1 MTSKQAKYTLIN
13 DPIHGFITV
22 QSPLIFDLIQHP
34 YFQRLRRIRQMGCSA
49 LVFPGAR
56 HSRFEHALGALHL
69 MQNAL
74 NSLLQKGV
82 NITAAEQ
89 EGVQVAILLH
99 DIGHGP
105 FSHALE
111 NIIVNQLSHEA
122 LSLEIMKRLN
132 EEFNGQLDLAI
143 QIFTNSYSKR
153 FLHQLVSG
161 PIDIDRMDYLK
172 RDSFYS
178 GMLEGN
184 INIDR
189 LLAVINVVD
198 DQLVFGEKG
207 LLSVEKFLI
216 ARRLMYWQVYLHKT
230 SLVAEL
236 MLAKTL
242 QRAQELLRNGEQLPG
257 SDILLSFFQAN
268 QDNLM
273 EDQETLDNYLS
284 LDDTDVL
291 FSLKKWKTHKDPI
304 LCRLAKGLIDRHLY
318 KISTQNTPYSLASIQ
333 QIADKLQ
340 QSHPEIPLE
349 YLLFQGE
356 VSNELYGVK
365 NAIQLLG
372 DEQKIIRFDQHPS
385 SLINQLPHA
394 TQKLYYMAYPKEIV

>member
-69 MQNAL
+69 MQKAL

-242 QRAQELLRNGEQLPG
+242 QRAQQLLRNGEQLPG

-394 TQKLYYMAYPKEIV
+394 TQKLYYMAYPKESV

>member
-242 QRAQELLRNGEQLPG
+242 QRAQQLLRNGEQLPG

-394 TQKLYYMAYPKEIV
+394 TQKLYYMAYPKESV